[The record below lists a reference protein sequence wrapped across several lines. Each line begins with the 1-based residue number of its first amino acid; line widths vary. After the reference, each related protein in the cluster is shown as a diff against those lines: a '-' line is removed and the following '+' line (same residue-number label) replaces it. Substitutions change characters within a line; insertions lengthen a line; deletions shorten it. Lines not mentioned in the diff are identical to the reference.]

1 MSIEELVAAEATA
14 AEQHRDAEIQPG
26 SKISRGHNRSKTLQ
40 VRLNDEEFAALQRL
54 ATARGV
60 PASTLARD
68 LLLRQ
73 VTAPAESAQ
82 AVIARIRSDLEAL
95 ASSVA

>member
-1 MSIEELVAAEATA
+1 MGIEELIATEAAA
-14 AEQHRDAEIQPG
+14 AEQNRDAELQPG
-26 SKISRGHNRSKTLQ
+26 SKVSRGHNRTKTLQ
-40 VRLNDEEFAALQRL
+40 VRLNDDEYAALQQL
-54 ATARGV
+54 AAKRGV

-68 LLLRQ
+68 LLLGQ
-73 VTAPAESAQ
+73 VTASPDSAQ